1 MTDALTIGWTQAQ
14 AATRRTAYRRLLG
27 FNLIVQTVVGLIA
40 LIVPVWLARQA
51 DLPGPLSPGW
61 VRLWGV
67 MLLITATLYL
77 PGCIEPV
84 HVRWPNIVG
93 IVARFVLALAYLLL
107 GQGLRWFALYELIF
121 AVALAWGYR
130 RLLRADLMSRP

>member
-67 MLLITATLYL
+67 MLLIMATLYL

-130 RLLRADLMSRP
+130 RLLRAELMSRP

>member
-1 MTDALTIGWTQAQ
+1 MTDALTVGWTKAQ
-14 AATRRTAYRRLLG
+14 AATARNAYRRLLA

-40 LIVPVWLARQA
+40 VIVPVWLARQA
-51 DLPGPLSPGW
+51 DLPGPLSSGW
-61 VRLWGV
+61 VQLWGV

-93 IVARFVLALAYLLL
+93 IVARFVLAVAYVHL
-107 GQGLRWFALYELIF
+107 GQGLRWFALYELVF
-121 AVALAWGYR
+121 AVALAWSYR
-130 RLLRADLMSRP
+130 RLLRAELMSRP

>member
-1 MTDALTIGWTQAQ
+1 MTDALTVGWTKAQ
-14 AATRRTAYRRLLG
+14 AATARTAYRRLLA

-40 LIVPVWLARQA
+40 VIVPVWLARQA
-51 DLPGPLSPGW
+51 DLPGPLSSGW
-61 VRLWGV
+61 VQLWGV

-93 IVARFVLALAYLLL
+93 IVARFVLAVVYVHL
-107 GQGLRWFALYELIF
+107 GQGLRWFALYELVF
-121 AVALAWGYR
+121 AVALAWSYR
-130 RLLRADLMSRP
+130 RLLRAELMSRP

>member
-1 MTDALTIGWTQAQ
+1 MTDALTVGWTRAQ
-14 AATRRTAYRRLLG
+14 AATARTAYRRLLA

-40 LIVPVWLARQA
+40 VIVPVWLARQA
-51 DLPGPLSPGW
+51 DLPGPLSSGW
-61 VRLWGV
+61 VQLWGV

-93 IVARFVLALAYLLL
+93 IVARFVLAVVYVHL
-107 GQGLRWFALYELIF
+107 GQGLRWFALYELVF
-121 AVALAWGYR
+121 AVALAWSYR
-130 RLLRADLMSRP
+130 RLLRAELMSRP